1 MKRRLALLVCI
12 IATFAMVFAF
22 ASCGGNDCD
31 HTYSTEYTSNVD
43 GHWYQATCGCEGEV
57 SNYGAHVD
65 TNNNGECDT
74 CKYAICKHTYST
86 EWSTNETNHWNEAN
100 CGCTGV
106 KKNDA
111 KHDDAN
117 KDGICDTC
125 DYVVCAHTY
134 SDWKTDETKH
144 WKEATCGCTVANTEE
159 GAHADGDKDGNCDTC
174 AYVMCEHTFA
184 AEWST
189 DGAYHWHAA
198 TCGCNVVDKKAE
210 HVNEDEDKLCDV
222 CGANICEHT
231 YADVLSYDETNH
243 WYAATCGCDV
253 KKDETAHTWAEAW
266 TINDHKHYY
275 VATCG
280 CEVFK
285 DAADHAD
292 EDVDDKCDACGHDT
306 VVSDKIADLD
316 GEAWS
321 GTNSTTINK
330 TEKYD
335 GEEPTTSESYLKVYD
350 NYTVQLDYNGNLRYY
365 SYYGDNGENAFV
377 VLVEGD
383 EARRDEYTT
392 VIEDV
397 YYYSLVYWNVS
408 ANNHENMIKGLYNL
422 GLNGGVDWEGNKTG
436 TGYGLISAYDEAT
449 STYSFSYLYV
459 EDTAVY
465 YVEASFTVDAE
476 ANGITSANVK
486 IDQYSYASVAVN
498 DDVLSYEIVEGAVA
512 ISETTYVIAQA
523 FGDPMD
529 STEVP
534 NPYPVED
541 YIVTED
547 FELVTK
553 DENGEVVNTYNDGDT
568 IELNAMEE
576 LVLYFG
582 ADILD
587 VIKFN
592 TITLTAIHTETET
605 ELSSWSSVGT
615 IKVDTYD
622 DNRPIT
628 FVGKQGG
635 AYTLTVDVEGVEV
648 NLNINVKYLAPQTMS
663 TFTINVDSGKG
674 TSESEV
680 TMYNGQSLLINS
692 VVSAGCDPAFVA
704 ALTKGDAAALTK
716 NENGTY
722 TFKPEAI
729 GEFEV
734 TLTSSVAETVTAKI
748 TITVVTPPTAAEILV
763 GTYEGD
769 FMEYLMQGQKT
780 GTITVV
786 FTPAEEGAT
795 NGTLTV
801 NVEGVERTG
810 SYWAPVETPFE
821 TNTTFTYTY
830 EDSKI
835 ALTRTEGDDVTIELL
850 VTTNYEIAAIY
861 NNSELITLEAV
872 APVVPEEPSNATTSP
887 IVITTTDNNC
897 YVDEFEFVAGVAGT
911 YTFTVPAG
919 AGVTTAEREENRQA
933 PFVDMQMQTEG
944 GTFTMELTAG
954 QKVVLLIGATEKN
967 REVSISFT
975 VAGAATSTVVTYTG
989 TNADVTPSTITVI
1002 IDEANETVTYK
1013 YVHPRTGMEATMV
1026 YDYVIEDGLMSL
1038 YFQGEAVNELEAYV
1052 TLVDGVATVAGLNS
1066 YAYTLVAEDDDDDE
1080 ETTSAITGDGSE
1092 TNPFVVTGAGST
1104 LISGGGF
1111 NPIVVQ
1117 VAAGVT
1123 VTIDA
1128 SAQFYTEAGNFE
1140 SGVGKT
1146 VCPTETTTYYIFAD
1160 SMAGCTGMMTAT
1172 AGSSEGGNDQITG
1185 SGTEGDP
1192 YVLTTAGTY
1201 TCAYPGGASAI
1212 WYTYTAEKDGTL
1224 TLSSTYASAWLGVGE
1239 TALLADGSNNE
1250 GEGSRT
1256 ISVTAGTTYYIMVGD
1271 YNEAAMD
1278 VPFTITVE

>member
-12 IATFAMVFAF
+12 IATLAMVFAL
-22 ASCGGNDCD
+22 ASCGGDECE
-31 HTYSTEYTSNVD
+31 HTYSTEYTTDAN
-43 GHWYQATCGCEGEV
+43 GHWYVATCGCEGEV

-65 TNNNGECDT
+65 SNNDGKCDT
-74 CKYAICKHTYST
+74 CKYVLCAHTYET
-86 EWSTNETNHWNEAN
+86 EWSTDENNHWNASNCDCTATKAN
-100 CGCTGV
+100 E
-106 KKNDA
+106 A
-111 KHDDAN
+111 KHVDEN
-117 KDGICDTC
+117 KDGICDVC
-125 DYVVCAHTY
+125 KYVMCEHTY

-159 GAHADGDKDGNCDTC
+159 GAHADENKDGNCDTC
-174 AYVMCEHTFA
+174 AYVMCEHTYA
-184 AEWST
+184 TEWST
-189 DGAYHWHAA
+189 DGAYHWYEA
-198 TCGCNVVDKKAE
+198 TCGCNVVGSKAE
-210 HVNEDEDKLCDV
+210 HTNEDGDKLCDV

-231 YADVLSYDETNH
+231 YADVLSYNETHH

-253 KKDETAHTWAEAW
+253 KKDETEHAWAEAW

-292 EDVDDKCDACGHDT
+292 EDEDGKCDACGHDT

-350 NYTVQLDYNGNLRYY
+350 NYTIHKDAYDNIRYY

-377 VLVEGD
+377 VLVNADGV
-383 EARRDEYTT
+383 ARDEYTT
-392 VIEDV
+392 VIEDL

-422 GLNGGVDWEGNKTG
+422 GLNGAVDWEGNKVG

-529 STEVP
+529 STEAP

-553 DENGEVVNTYNDGDT
+553 NENGEVVNTYNDGDT
-568 IELNAMEE
+568 IELDAMEE

-582 ADILD
+582 ADVLD

-592 TITLTAIHTETET
+592 IVTLTAIHTETET

-615 IKVDTYD
+615 IYYDTYN

-648 NLNINVKYLAPQTMS
+648 ELNINVKYLAPQTMS

-722 TFKPEAI
+722 TFKPVAT

-734 TLTSSVAETVTAKI
+734 TLTSSVASDVTAKV
-748 TITVVTPPTAAEILV
+748 TITVVTPPTAAEILNGEYEAENMYSGLTV
-763 GTYEGD
+763 GAT
-769 FMEYLMQGQKT
+769 
-780 GTITVV
+780 
-786 FTPAEEGAT
+786 FTPSEEGAT
-795 NGTLTV
+795 TGNVVVT
-801 NVEGVERTG
+801 VEGEAF
-810 SYWAPVETPFE
+810 SYDTWEWETI
-821 TNTTFTYTY
+821 NLSATYSYSYNSEDDTIVLTY
-830 EDSKI
+830 V
-835 ALTRTEGDDVTIELL
+835 EGDELEIELYIK
-850 VTTNYEIAAIY
+850 NYSVCALY
-861 NNSELITLEAV
+861 DFSEYSLEK
-872 APVVPEEPSNATTSP
+872 VVVVDPEEPAGEATPNPFTVT
-887 IVITTTDNNC
+887 ITDNNC
-897 YVDEFEFVAGVAGT
+897 YVDEFTFVAGVAGT

-919 AGVTTAEREENRQA
+919 VGVISVAAYDTWGNPYIDYNSNQS
-933 PFVDMQMQTEG
+933 G
-944 GTFTMELTAG
+944 GTFSLDFAAG
-954 QKVVLLIGATEKN
+954 E
-967 REVSISFT
+967 SIDWYVGCT
-975 VAGAATSTVVTYTG
+975 TKG
-989 TNADVTPSTITVI
+989 DVTISYVVE
-1002 IDEANETVTYK
+1002 EA
-1013 YVHPRTGMEATMV
+1013 
-1026 YDYVIEDGLMSL
+1026 
-1038 YFQGEAVNELEAYV
+1038 
-1052 TLVDGVATVAGLNS
+1052 
-1066 YAYTLVAEDDDDDE
+1066 AE
-1080 ETTSAITGDGSE
+1080 
-1092 TNPFVVTGAGST
+1092 VTGAGTST
-1104 LISGGGF
+1104 
-1111 NPIVVQ
+1111 NPYILPE
-1117 VAAGVT
+1117 ATTLNIDYAGVDT
-1123 VTIDA
+1123 VDYIYYTFTP
-1128 SAQFYTEAGNFE
+1128 SAA
-1140 SGVGKT
+1140 
-1146 VCPTETTTYYIFAD
+1146 
-1160 SMAGCTGMMTAT
+1160 
-1172 AGSSEGGNDQITG
+1172 
-1185 SGTEGDP
+1185 
-1192 YVLTTAGTY
+1192 
-1201 TCAYPGGASAI
+1201 
-1212 WYTYTAEKDGTL
+1212 GTL
-1224 TLSSTYASAWLGVGE
+1224 TITVNGGFEDYDIGYGVYSFSLTNSMFSSTATQAVEANQTVYLKFSTWSGDAAEYSVTLSYVAEGAEVEEGE
-1239 TALLADGSNNE
+1239 TLEGTYNAADEFGNNVEVVITSDTITFTPVGSEDAISYTYEYENGIATYYDSLGIAITMPMQFSLTINE
-1250 GEGSRT
+1250 GAVTGMTYNGTGYTLTKKETASTDVTGLEGTYNAADEFGNNVEVVITSDT
-1256 ISVTAGTTYYIMVGD
+1256 ITFTPVGSEDAISYTYEYENGIATYYDSLGIAITMPMQFSLTINEGAVTGMT
-1271 YNEAAMD
+1271 YNGTGYTLTKAE
-1278 VPFTITVE
+1278 

>member
-12 IATFAMVFAF
+12 IATLAMVFAL
-22 ASCGGNDCD
+22 ASCGGDECE
-31 HTYSTEYTSNVD
+31 HTYSTEYTTDAN
-43 GHWYQATCGCEGEV
+43 GHWYVATCGCEGEV

-65 TNNNGECDT
+65 SNNDGKCDT
-74 CKYAICKHTYST
+74 CKYVLCAHTYET
-86 EWSTNETNHWNEAN
+86 EWSTDENNHWNASNCDCTPTKAN
-100 CGCTGV
+100 E
-106 KKNDA
+106 A
-111 KHDDAN
+111 KHVDEN
-117 KDGICDTC
+117 KDGICDVC
-125 DYVVCAHTY
+125 KYVMCEHTY

-159 GAHADGDKDGNCDTC
+159 GAHVDENKDGNCDTC
-174 AYVMCEHTFA
+174 AYVMCEHTYA
-184 AEWST
+184 TEWST
-189 DGAYHWHAA
+189 DGAYHWYEA
-198 TCGCNVVDKKAE
+198 TCGCNVVGSKAE
-210 HVNEDEDKLCDV
+210 HTNEDGDKLCDV
-222 CGANICEHT
+222 CEANICEHT
-231 YADVLSYDETNH
+231 YADVLSYNETHH

-253 KKDETAHTWAEAW
+253 KKDETEHAWAEAW

-292 EDVDDKCDACGHDT
+292 EDEDGKCDACGHDT

-330 TEKYD
+330 TVKYD
-335 GEEPTTSESYLKVYD
+335 GEEPTTEESYLKVYD

-377 VLVEGD
+377 VLIEGD

-422 GLNGGVDWEGNKTG
+422 GLNGAVDWEGNKTG

-529 STEVP
+529 STEAP

-568 IELNAMEE
+568 IELNAMDE

-605 ELSSWSSVGT
+605 ELSSWTSVGT

-622 DNRPIT
+622 DNRPIK

-648 NLNINVKYLAPQTMS
+648 NLNINVKYLAPQSMS
-663 TFTINVDSGKG
+663 TFAINVDSGKG

-680 TMYNGQSLLINS
+680 TMYNAQSLLINS
-692 VVSAGCDPAFVA
+692 VVSAGRDPSFVA
-704 ALTKGDAAALTK
+704 ALTKGDAATLTK

-722 TFKPEAI
+722 TFKPSAT

-748 TITVVTPPTAAEILV
+748 TITVVTPPTADEILV
-763 GTYEGD
+763 GTYKGD
-769 FMEYLMQGQKT
+769 FMKYLMQGQKT

-801 NVEGVERTG
+801 NVEGVEQTG
-810 SYWAPVETPFE
+810 SFWDPVETPFE
-821 TNTTFTYTY
+821 TNTTFTYTFTY

-835 ALTRTEGDDVTIELL
+835 TLTRTEGDDVTIELL

-861 NNSELITLEAV
+861 DNSELITLKAV

-887 IVITTTDNNC
+887 FNMTVSDTYGYYDADAFT
-897 YVDEFEFVAGVAGT
+897 FVAGEAGT

-919 AGVTTAEREENRQA
+919 VGIL
-933 PFVDMQMQTEG
+933 VDWSNE
-944 GTFTMELTAG
+944 
-954 QKVVLLIGATEKN
+954 VLNYFDNADGATFEL
-967 REVSISFT
+967 EL
-975 VAGAATSTVVTYTG
+975 
-989 TNADVTPSTITVI
+989 
-1002 IDEANETVTYK
+1002 EANEEVIL
-1013 YVHPRTGMEATMV
+1013 VPQAT
-1026 YDYVIEDGLMSL
+1026 
-1038 YFQGEAVNELEAYV
+1038 
-1052 TLVDGVATVAGLNS
+1052 T
-1066 YAYTLVAEDDDDDE
+1066 
-1080 ETTSAITGDGSE
+1080 TGDVTISYVVE
-1092 TNPFVVTGAGST
+1092 EAAEVTGAGTST
-1104 LISGGGF
+1104 NPYILPEATTLDIDYAGIDTVDYIYYTFTPSAAGTLTITVNGGF
-1111 NPIVVQ
+1111 EDYDIGYGVDGFALTNSMFSPTATQV
-1117 VAAGVT
+1117 VAAG
-1123 VTIDA
+1123 
-1128 SAQFYTEAGNFE
+1128 
-1140 SGVGKT
+1140 KT
-1146 VCPTETTTYYIFAD
+1146 VYLKFSTWSGDAAEYSVTLSYVAEDAEEENASLEGTYNAVDNYENSIEVVITSDTITFTPVGSEDAISYTYEYENGIATYYD
-1160 SMAGCTGMMTAT
+1160 SLGIAITMPMQFSLTINEGAVTGMTYN
-1172 AGSSEGGNDQITG
+1172 GTG
-1185 SGTEGDP
+1185 
-1192 YVLTTAGTY
+1192 Y
-1201 TCAYPGGASAI
+1201 
-1212 WYTYTAEKDGTL
+1212 TL
-1224 TLSSTYASAWLGVGE
+1224 TKA
-1239 TALLADGSNNE
+1239 
-1250 GEGSRT
+1250 
-1256 ISVTAGTTYYIMVGD
+1256 
-1271 YNEAAMD
+1271 
-1278 VPFTITVE
+1278 

>member
-12 IATFAMVFAF
+12 ITTLAMVFAL
-22 ASCGGNDCD
+22 ASCGGDECE
-31 HTYSTEYTSNVD
+31 HTYSTEYTTDAN
-43 GHWYQATCGCEGEV
+43 GHWYVATCGCEGEV

-65 TNNNGECDT
+65 SNNDGKCDT
-74 CKYAICKHTYST
+74 CKYVLCAHTYET
-86 EWSTNETNHWNEAN
+86 EWSTDENNHWNASNCDCTATKAN
-100 CGCTGV
+100 E
-106 KKNDA
+106 A
-111 KHDDAN
+111 KHVDEN
-117 KDGICDTC
+117 KDGICDVC
-125 DYVVCAHTY
+125 KYVMCEHTY

-159 GAHADGDKDGNCDTC
+159 GAHADGNKDGNCDTC
-174 AYVMCEHTFA
+174 AYVMCEHTYA
-184 AEWST
+184 TEWST
-189 DGAYHWHAA
+189 DGAYHWHEA
-198 TCGCNVVDKKAE
+198 TCGCNVVGSKAE
-210 HVNEDEDKLCDV
+210 HTNEDGDKLCDV

-231 YADVLSYDETNH
+231 YADVLSYNETHH

-253 KKDETAHTWAEAW
+253 KKDETEHAWAEAW

-292 EDVDDKCDACGHDT
+292 EDEDGKCDACGHDT

-377 VLVEGD
+377 VLIEGD

-422 GLNGGVDWEGNKTG
+422 GLNGAVDWEGNKVG

-529 STEVP
+529 SEEAP

-553 DENGEVVNTYNDGDT
+553 DENGEVVNTYEDGDT
-568 IELNAMEE
+568 IELNAMDE

-582 ADILD
+582 ADVLD

-605 ELSSWSSVGT
+605 ELSSWTSVGT
-615 IKVDTYD
+615 IRVDTYD
-622 DNRPIT
+622 DNRPIK

-692 VVSAGCDPAFVA
+692 VVSAGCDPSFVA

-722 TFKPEAI
+722 TFKPVAT

-734 TLTSSVAETVTAKI
+734 TLTSSVASDVTAKI
-748 TITVVTPPTAAEILV
+748 TITVVTPPTVAEILV

-801 NVEGVERTG
+801 NVEGVEQTG
-810 SYWAPVETPFE
+810 SYWDPVETPFE

-830 EDSKI
+830 EDSNI
-835 ALTRTEGDDVTIELL
+835 TLTNKEGDDVTIELL

-861 NNSELITLEAV
+861 NNSELITLKAV

-919 AGVTTAEREENRQA
+919 AGVTTVERDENWQE
-933 PFVDMQMQTEG
+933 PLVDMQMQAEG

-1013 YVHPRTGMEATMV
+1013 YIHPRTGMETTMV

-1066 YAYTLVAEDDDDDE
+1066 YAYTLVAEGDDDDDE
-1080 ETTSAITGDGSE
+1080 EETSAITGDGSE

-1104 LISGGGF
+1104 MISGGGF

-1172 AGSSEGGNDQITG
+1172 AGSSDDNSNALVLGENAVNVTVTNYFANATTVTFTA
-1185 SGTEGDP
+1185 TE
-1192 YVLTTAGTY
+1192 AGTY
-1201 TCAYPGGASAI
+1201 TISPA
-1212 WYTYTAEKDGTL
+1212 D
-1224 TLSSTYASAWLGVGE
+1224 GE
-1239 TALLADGSNNE
+1239 TNADVYITNGDWIESFPYTFTLE
-1250 GEGSRT
+1250 AGQSISFDVCSADVLSTTTDT
-1256 ISVTAGTTYYIMVGD
+1256 INLVIAKA
-1271 YNEAAMD
+1271 E
-1278 VPFTITVE
+1278 

>member
-12 IATFAMVFAF
+12 IATLAMVFAL
-22 ASCGGNDCD
+22 ASCGGDECE
-31 HTYSTEYTSNVD
+31 HTYSTEYTTDAN
-43 GHWYQATCGCEGEV
+43 GHWYVATCGCEGEV

-65 TNNNGECDT
+65 SNNNGECDT
-74 CKYAICKHTYST
+74 CKYVLCAHTYDT
-86 EWSTNETNHWNEAN
+86 EWSTDENNHWNASNCDCTATKAN
-100 CGCTGV
+100 E
-106 KKNDA
+106 A
-111 KHDDAN
+111 KHADEN
-117 KDGICDTC
+117 KDGICDVC
-125 DYVVCAHTY
+125 KYVMCKHTY

-159 GAHADGDKDGNCDTC
+159 GAHVDENKDGNCDTC

-189 DGAYHWHAA
+189 DGAYHWYEA
-198 TCGCNVVDKKAE
+198 TCGCNVVGSKAE
-210 HVNEDEDKLCDV
+210 HVNEDDDKLCDV
-222 CGANICEHT
+222 CEANICEHT
-231 YADVLSYDETNH
+231 YADVLSYNETHH

-253 KKDETAHTWAEAW
+253 KKEETVHAWAETW

-292 EDVDDKCDACGHDT
+292 EDEDGKCDACGHDT

-316 GEAWS
+316 GEAWF
-321 GTNSTTINK
+321 GANSTTINK

-335 GEEPTTSESYLKVYD
+335 GEEPTASESYLKVYD

-383 EARRDEYTT
+383 EVRRDEYTT
-392 VIEDV
+392 AVEDV

-422 GLNGGVDWEGNKTG
+422 GLNGGIDWEGNKTG

-465 YVEASFTVDAE
+465 YVSASFAVDAE
-476 ANGITSANVK
+476 TNGITSANVK

-529 STEVP
+529 STEAP

-553 DENGEVVNTYNDGDT
+553 DGNGEVVNTYKDGDT
-568 IELNAMEE
+568 IELNAMDE

-622 DNRPIT
+622 DNRPIK

-648 NLNINVKYLAPQTMS
+648 KLNINVKYLAPQTMS
-663 TFTINVDSGKG
+663 TNTINVDSGKG

-692 VVSAGCDPAFVA
+692 VVAAGCDPSFVA
-704 ALTKGDAAALTK
+704 ALTKGDAATLEI

-722 TFKPEAI
+722 TFKPSAT

-801 NVEGVERTG
+801 NVEGVEQTG
-810 SYWAPVETPFE
+810 SFWDPVETPFE

-835 ALTRTEGDDVTIELL
+835 TLTKTEGDDVTIELL
-850 VTTNYEIAAIY
+850 VTTNYEVAAIY
-861 NNSELITLEAV
+861 NNSELITLKAV

-919 AGVTTAEREENRQA
+919 AGVTTAEREENWQA

-967 REVSISFT
+967 KEVSISFT

-1013 YVHPRTGMEATMV
+1013 YVHPMTGMEATMV

-1038 YFQGEAVNELEAYV
+1038 YFQGEAVNELEAYI
-1052 TLVDGVATVAGLNS
+1052 TLVDGVATVAGLNG

-1080 ETTSAITGDGSE
+1080 EETSAITGDGSE
-1092 TNPFVVTGAGST
+1092 TNPYVLTGNGEVVIAAGYYQ
-1104 LISGGGF
+1104 
-1111 NPIVVQ
+1111 PIFVQ
-1117 VAAGVT
+1117 VKAGVT
-1123 VTIDA
+1123 ATLEEG
-1128 SAQFYTEAGNFE
+1128 AQFVTDNDGPL
-1140 SGVGKT
+1140 GTT
-1146 VCPTETTTYYIFAD
+1146 VTPTVDTTYMVYAD
-1160 SMAGCTGMMTAT
+1160 SMAGATIKLTAT
-1172 AGSSEGGNDQITG
+1172 AGSSEGTSNALVLGENAVNVTV
-1185 SGTEGDP
+1185 TNNFAN
-1192 YVLTTAGTY
+1192 LTTVTFTATEAGTY
-1201 TCAYPGGASAI
+1201 TISPADGETHADVYITNGDWIEEFP
-1212 WYTYTAEKDGTL
+1212 YTFTLEAGQSISFDVATTEFMTL
-1224 TLSSTYASAWLGVGE
+1224 TE
-1239 TALLADGSNNE
+1239 
-1250 GEGSRT
+1250 
-1256 ISVTAGTTYYIMVGD
+1256 
-1271 YNEAAMD
+1271 D
-1278 VPFTITVE
+1278 VINLVIAKA